1 MKRFSILRALFKK
14 KVVFFNPKLNLTY
27 VSKGDWNNI
36 LYDLWMTPYSEDT
49 NESQK
54 IEHENDPEEDKAEIK
69 EFLRKVRSHGSFKI
83 IIGKCGQIKV

>member
-1 MKRFSILRALFKK
+1 MILLCFPQILKKGEIIVIVKKSPAVGLEHFMLFMNGP
-14 KVVFFNPKLNLTY
+14 F
-27 VSKGDWNNI
+27 
-36 LYDLWMTPYSEDT
+36 SEDT

-83 IIGKCGQIKV
+83 IIGK

>member
-1 MKRFSILRALFKK
+1 MNGPF
-14 KVVFFNPKLNLTY
+14 
-27 VSKGDWNNI
+27 
-36 LYDLWMTPYSEDT
+36 SEDT

-83 IIGKCGQIKV
+83 IIGKKGKLVENN

>member
-1 MKRFSILRALFKK
+1 MNDSF
-14 KVVFFNPKLNLTY
+14 
-27 VSKGDWNNI
+27 
-36 LYDLWMTPYSEDT
+36 SEDT

-83 IIGKCGQIKV
+83 IIGKKGKLVENN

>member
-1 MKRFSILRALFKK
+1 MNYPF
-14 KVVFFNPKLNLTY
+14 
-27 VSKGDWNNI
+27 
-36 LYDLWMTPYSEDT
+36 SEDT

-83 IIGKCGQIKV
+83 IIGKWGQITWIPKKF

>member
-1 MKRFSILRALFKK
+1 MCFHWVWLILK
-14 KVVFFNPKLNLTY
+14 KVQ
-27 VSKGDWNNI
+27 NNI
-36 LYDLWMTPYSEDT
+36 FCDLWMAPFSEDT

-83 IIGKCGQIKV
+83 IIGKWGQTFPRNQLF

>member
-1 MKRFSILRALFKK
+1 
-14 KVVFFNPKLNLTY
+14 
-27 VSKGDWNNI
+27 
-36 LYDLWMTPYSEDT
+36 MTPFSEDT

-83 IIGKCGQIKV
+83 IIGKKGKLVEIN

>member
-1 MKRFSILRALFKK
+1 
-14 KVVFFNPKLNLTY
+14 
-27 VSKGDWNNI
+27 
-36 LYDLWMTPYSEDT
+36 MTPYSEDT

-83 IIGKCGQIKV
+83 IIGNCGEIKVKISLEINF